1 MEISLLVLLFFVG
14 ILVGFINIV
23 SAGGSMLT
31 LPILIFMGLP
41 SPTANGTNR
50 IGIIVQ
56 NIFAML
62 HFRKNKLFDWK
73 LGLILSVP
81 AVIGSVY
88 GANLAIDL
96 SDKIFNNTLGIFM
109 LIIIVLLTVKP
120 QRYFKKMK
128 IQSNVLRGI
137 LITVAF
143 LIVGFYGGFIQAG
156 VGFIIIIALLL
167 LYPNKTLVEMH
178 SIKTFVITIYLL
190 ISTFVFIKNG
200 NVNWTFAIVL
210 ALGSAIG
217 GNLGGRFASRVPE
230 KVLQILLIVVVSI
243 ISIKLFLGN

>member
-1 MEISLLVLLFFVG
+1 MEISLLILLFFVG

-41 SPTANGTNR
+41 SSTANGTNR

-56 NIFAML
+56 NISAMM
-62 HFRKNKLFDWK
+62 HFRKNNLFDWK
-73 LGLILSVP
+73 LGLILSFP
-81 AVIGSVY
+81 AVIGSIY

-120 QRYFKKMK
+120 QRYLKKVK
-128 IQSNVLRGI
+128 IQSNVLRI
-137 LITVAF
+137 TLIIVAF

-190 ISTFVFIKNG
+190 ISTFVFIING

-217 GNLGGRFASRVPE
+217 GNLGGRFASKVPE
-230 KVLQILLIVVVSI
+230 KVLQTILIAVVSI
-243 ISIKLFLGN
+243 ISIKLFLGS